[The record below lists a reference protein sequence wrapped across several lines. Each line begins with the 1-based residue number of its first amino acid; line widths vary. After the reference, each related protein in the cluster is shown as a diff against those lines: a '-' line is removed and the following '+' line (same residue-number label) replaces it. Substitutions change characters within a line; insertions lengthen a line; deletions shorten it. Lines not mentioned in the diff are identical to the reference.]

1 MHHDTGGARNAVCA
15 FPVDSETM
23 RTYDWFQT
31 LDSGK
36 EVCAVFFDIQKA
48 FDTIPHHALMQ
59 KLQLI
64 LASFSFCVFMSL
76 YNWGTVH

>member
-1 MHHDTGGARNAVCA
+1 MVFLCMRMLR
-15 FPVDSETM
+15 ETAEYISPSL
-23 RTYDWFQT
+23 TKI

-59 KLQLI
+59 KLQYAGLNNHM
-64 LASFSFCVFMSL
+64 VFYIGSVA
-76 YNWGTVH
+76 T